1 MCPGCK
7 EPLGLLDSRTF
18 AQWDLWHSWTLL
30 SSWKWFTFVCSS
42 VFRNNMEQRALK
54 SSSYT
59 LNISSYSLVFQ
70 RNYHCWWNKQT
81 ILCSPSKH
89 WLSPLISRRRKSQ
102 RFKALF
108 RTLLKLISSLKHNV
122 PTSAG
127 TSGHSRSSLPTSV
140 PREKELLTQNQLVP
154 LLGPLS
160 ICSNNMYSTGIP
172 NPCSVLNTSM
182 ATLSL
187 VTGVILSSL
196 RVDLAPQGKTY
207 YVPLRDCFLV
217 CWPSLIRLSNS
228 NRWIPNQSCAQVQAE
243 HSASL
248 LDIPKSLST
257 EVLTPPTEPSV
268 CLSITH

>member
-1 MCPGCK
+1 
-7 EPLGLLDSRTF
+7 
-18 AQWDLWHSWTLL
+18 
-30 SSWKWFTFVCSS
+30 
-42 VFRNNMEQRALK
+42 MEQRALK

-108 RTLLKLISSLKHNV
+108 RTLLKLISSLKHDV

-160 ICSNNMYSTGIP
+160 ICSNNMCSTGIP

-196 RVDLAPQGKTY
+196 RVDLAPQGKTH

-228 NRWIPNQSCAQVQAE
+228 NRWIPNQSCAQVQGCVSRAQCQPLRYSKVIVYWGPDTS
-243 HSASL
+243 HRTF
-248 LDIPKSLST
+248 SLS
-257 EVLTPPTEPSV
+257 VYHPLNPNIFFLSWSQRMFKNAILLWQLQ
-268 CLSITH
+268 CL